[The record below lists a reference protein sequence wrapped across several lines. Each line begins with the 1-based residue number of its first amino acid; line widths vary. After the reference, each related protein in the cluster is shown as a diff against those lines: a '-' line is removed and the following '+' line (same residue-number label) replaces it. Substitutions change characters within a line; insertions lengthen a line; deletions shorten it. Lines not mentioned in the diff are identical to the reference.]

1 MYAVVELLGND
12 FWKHKTKLNDIDA
25 AHYAL
30 MQTRLEMDLVK
41 RLGVINYH
49 GFNYLATLFGRS
61 FKLQRELIKLVK
73 AANLGKHQTKFL
85 ELYHDEL
92 TVDPKLIYPNMKDTL
107 EALLPVAQEAAKVA
121 SKQYPSPHRDECYLD
136 WATINANFKVA
147 SK

>member
-12 FWKHKTKLNDIDA
+12 FWKNKAKLNDIDA

-30 MQTRLEMDLVK
+30 MQTRLEIDLVN

-61 FKLQRELIKLVK
+61 FKLQRDLIKLVK
-73 AANLGKHQTKFL
+73 AANLGKYQDKFL
-85 ELYHDEL
+85 ELYHSEL
-92 TVDPKLIYPNMKDTL
+92 SIDPKLIYPNMKDML
-107 EALLPVAQEAAKVA
+107 EALLPAAQVAAKCA
-121 SKQYPSPHRDECYLD
+121 ADQYPSPHRDECYLD
-136 WATINANFKVA
+136 WDTINANFKVA